1 MARIR
6 VSQTSFDY
14 GEVSPQLRSRTDSQ
28 VYTRSAQRVRN
39 FFIRS
44 EGGLEKRSG
53 SRLWV
58 AAQSAVSYSSSATGM
73 QLRLEPFVFSDDEQ
87 YILAFSN
94 QRLDIYRLLTD
105 GTVSYIQGLTQDTSG
120 TALPWTQAKCGEF
133 TFAQAGDVMFITHT
147 TFAIR
152 KLVRTSLTT
161 FQVETFAFEQ
171 STDTNNTFQPYHS
184 FQDVGVTIAASATS
198 GSGVTLTSSANYFE
212 AGHVGT
218 TLLIGSTDVD
228 ITGFTS
234 ATQVTGTIKG
244 TLRQQLAI
252 DALET
257 VEGSSSVLV
266 THAGHGL
273 APSASITIDRAAGVG
288 GISAANINGSRT
300 VAAVLDENTYEI
312 TAGASATSTAVG
324 GGSPRIESGAAT
336 TEWAEQSY
344 STLRGYPA
352 AVTFHEGRLW
362 FAGTQAQPAHLWA
375 SKSNRFFNFDV
386 GAGEDDDAIDVSAA
400 VGSFDQIR
408 HLVSNRDLQIFASEA
423 EFYIPAFATTPVTP
437 ATAQVRRQTPFG
449 SKRVR
454 PEPLDGA
461 TLFVQN
467 AGNAVREYI
476 FSDTEGAYVS
486 TDLSVLSTHLITDP
500 WQQAVSKGAMDK
512 PESFAFYVGAD
523 GNLSVFYSMRADKRQ
538 GWMLWS
544 TAGSFHSICA
554 VGSRLF
560 TAVVR
565 DNGSGTNKF
574 YIEEF
579 QSSMPMDYCQLYSGS
594 AGVFSVSTNFANGA
608 VVKVVSGSDYL
619 GEFTVAS
626 GNVDVSAISNSATSA
641 YIGYAFTPE
650 MKTNPVDG
658 NVGNGPVT
666 GKPRRITSVILDLE
680 NTLSVSV
687 DGTDLIVRQVN
698 DDFSTARTAVSGKK
712 EFFVLGFDR
721 DPTVTVSQ
729 SAPMTLQLNGL
740 TTEMTI

>member
-14 GEVSPQLRSRTDSQ
+14 GEVSPQLRSRTDST
-28 VYTRSAQRVRN
+28 VYKRSAQKVRN

-44 EGGLEKRSG
+44 EGGLEKRAG
-53 SRLWV
+53 TRIWDE
-58 AAQSAVSYSSSATGM
+58 AQSAVSYSSSASGL
-73 QLRLEPFVFSDDEQ
+73 QFRLEPFVFSDDEQ
-87 YILAFSN
+87 YIVAFSAG
-94 QRLDIYRLLTD
+94 RLDIYRLLTNGD
-105 GTVSYIQGLTQDTSG
+105 VSHIQAITADTASA
-120 TALPWTQAKCGEF
+120 ALPWTQAKCGEI
-133 TFAQAGDVMFITHT
+133 TFAQAGDVMFISHT
-147 TFAIR
+147 TFMIR
-152 KLVRTSLTT
+152 KLVRTGLTT

-171 STDTNNTFQPYHS
+171 STDGNTIFQPYHS
-184 FQDVGVTIAASATS
+184 FQNTGVTIAASATS
-198 GSGVTLTSSANYFE
+198 GSGVTLTTSANYFE
-212 AGHVGT
+212 SGHVGT
-218 TLLIGSTDVD
+218 TLLIGSTDVE
-228 ITGFTS
+228 ITAVASATS
-234 ATQVTGTIKG
+234 ATGTISG

-257 VEGSSSVLV
+257 VEGSNKLLV

-288 GISAANINGSRT
+288 GIAASNINGSRT

-324 GGSPRIESGAAT
+324 GGSPRIQSGAAT

-344 STLRGYPA
+344 SSLRGYPA

-362 FAGTQAQPAHLWA
+362 FGGTQAQPAHLWA

-386 GAGEDDDAIDVSAA
+386 GDGEDDDAIDVSAG
-400 VGSFDQIR
+400 VGTFDQIR

-449 SKRVR
+449 SKVVR

-461 TLFVQN
+461 TLYVQN

-500 WQQAVSKGAMDK
+500 WQQAVSKGAMAK

-523 GNLSVFYSMRADKRQ
+523 GNLAVFYSMRADKRQ
-538 GWMLWS
+538 GWMLW
-544 TAGSFHSICA
+544 TTTGSFHSVCA
-554 VGSRLF
+554 VGNRLF
-560 TAVVR
+560 VAVVR

-574 YIEEF
+574 YLEEF
-579 QSSMPMDYCQLYSGS
+579 QSSQPMDYCKSYTGS
-594 AGVFSVSTNFANGA
+594 SGVFDVSANFANGA
-608 VVKVVSGSDYL
+608 TVKVVSGSDYL

-626 GNVDVSAISNSATSA
+626 GNVDVSGISATASSA
-641 YIGYAFTPE
+641 FIGYAFTPE
-650 MKTNPVDG
+650 MQTLPVDG
-658 NVGNGPVT
+658 EVGNGPVT
-666 GKPRRITSVILDLE
+666 GKPRRVTSVILDLE
-680 NTLSVSV
+680 DTLSVSV

-698 DDFSTARTAVSGKK
+698 EDFSTGFTAVSGKK

-729 SAPMTLQLNGL
+729 SAPMSLMLNGL
-740 TTEMTI
+740 VTEMTV